1 MTHCCFIAQVVCKKV
16 KTFFKHFFHLF
27 FTPTHGEMVAQEKSK
42 NALLNFCRPIMPTSF
57 VQHFIT
63 ELSLCVS

>member
-16 KTFFKHFFHLF
+16 KTFFKRFFHLF

-42 NALLNFCRPIMPTSF
+42 NALLNLSAYYAYQFCTAFYYRIKS
-57 VQHFIT
+57 V
-63 ELSLCVS
+63 C